1 MDKQKKG
8 VMVTVMIFAAI
19 AVGIFAA
26 TIVFYG

>member
-19 AVGIFAA
+19 AVGIFVS

>member
-8 VMVTVMIFAAI
+8 VMVTVMIFGAI
-19 AVGIFAA
+19 AIGVFVS